1 MLTPRRVKYRKMM
14 VGGRIARKTSVGH
27 TLVFGKYGLKAQE
40 SKWITA
46 RQLESAR
53 RAITRSI
60 HRGGEL
66 WIRIFPDKPITKQP
80 PETGMGGGKGA
91 VDHFVAVTKAGR
103 IIFELDGISK
113 DLAKTAFK
121 LAAYKLPMKTAFIS
135 KEG

>member
-1 MLTPRRVKYRKMM
+1 MLTPKRVKYRKMM
-14 VGGRIARKTSVGH
+14 VGGKIAKQTTVAH
-27 TLVFGKYGLKAQE
+27 TLIFGKFGLKAQE
-40 SKWITA
+40 SKWVTA

-53 RAITRSI
+53 RAITRCI

-91 VDHFVAVTKAGR
+91 VDHFVAVCPAGR
-103 IIFELDGISK
+103 IIFELDGVPQEI
-113 DLAKTAFK
+113 AKKAFK
-121 LAAYKLPMKTAFIS
+121 LAAHKLPLATAFIS